1 MSKHSNKSTLMDKMV
16 VGAQAAAASVSSG
29 SFADRLASV
38 DSLQARAVEAA
49 QSVGLG
55 VKRLALDDILDRE
68 DGDLRP
74 INTDHVHEL
83 ADSIAA
89 VGLLQFPVV
98 DERNRLLA
106 GGHRREALRLLRDLA
121 SSPDDEV
128 RKVFERAEGD
138 EKPER
143 LTAEDIERYRTA
155 FARRFSEGVLVNVF
169 DILTHGGDPA
179 AVRLEVEAIENEKRL
194 DFTKGEL
201 ATIVE
206 RLKQAGYREIG
217 GKPKPGQR
225 MLSKEL
231 GRIIGKSRRSVFRI
245 LSELRD
251 PEAAAGKPSVSD
263 AMKELAKEISEKL
276 GTRVTFHAGDGQAG
290 KIVIRYSNYK
300 QRGELLKELRLT
312 K

>member
-1 MSKHSNKSTLMDKMV
+1 MSKNNKSALMDKMI
-16 VGAQAAAASVSSG
+16 VGAQAAAATVSSG

-38 DSLQARAVEAA
+38 DALQQRAVESA
-49 QSVGLG
+49 QTAGLG
-55 VKRLALDDILDRE
+55 VKRIDIDAILDRE

-74 INTDHVHEL
+74 INLEHVVEL

-98 DERNRLLA
+98 DEKNRLLA
-106 GGHRREALRLLRDLA
+106 GGHRRAAVRLLRDLA
-121 SSPDDEV
+121 SLPDDEI
-128 RKVFERAEGD
+128 RKVFERADGE
-138 EKPER
+138 EAAER

-155 FARRFSEGVLVNVF
+155 FARRFSEGVLVHVF
-169 DILTHGGDPA
+169 DTTSFSDA
-179 AVRLEVEAIENEKRL
+179 SAVRLEVEAIENEKRL

-206 RLKQAGYREIG
+206 RLKQAGYRDIG

-225 MLSKEL
+225 MLSREL

-251 PEAAAGKPSVSD
+251 PEGAAEKPTVSD

-300 QRGELLKELRLT
+300 QRTELLKELRLT

>member
-1 MSKHSNKSTLMDKMV
+1 MSKNNKSALMDKMI
-16 VGAQAAAASVSSG
+16 VGAQAAAATVSSG

-38 DSLQARAVEAA
+38 DALQQRAVESA
-49 QSVGLG
+49 QTAGLG
-55 VKRLALDDILDRE
+55 VKRIDIDAILDRE

-74 INTDHVHEL
+74 INLEHVVEL

-98 DERNRLLA
+98 DEKNRLLA
-106 GGHRREALRLLRDLA
+106 GGHRRAAVRLLRDLA
-121 SSPDDEV
+121 SLPDDEI
-128 RKVFERAEGD
+128 RKVFERADGE
-138 EKPER
+138 EAAEQ
-143 LTAEDIERYRTA
+143 LSAEDIERYRTA
-155 FARRFSEGVLVNVF
+155 FARRFSEGVLVHVF
-169 DILTHGGDPA
+169 DTTSFSDA
-179 AVRLEVEAIENEKRL
+179 SAVRLEVEAIENEKRL

-206 RLKQAGYREIG
+206 RLKQAGYRDIG

-225 MLSKEL
+225 MLSREL

-251 PEAAAGKPSVSD
+251 PEGAAEKPTVSD

-300 QRGELLKELRLT
+300 QRTELLKELRLT

>member
-1 MSKHSNKSTLMDKMV
+1 MSKSNKKSALTDKMV
-16 VGAQAAAASVSSG
+16 FGAQAAAATVSSA

-38 DSLQARAVEAA
+38 DALQVRAVEAA
-49 QSVGLG
+49 QNAGLG

-74 INTDHVHEL
+74 INAAHVVEL
-83 ADSIAA
+83 AESIIA

-98 DERNRLLA
+98 DEKNRLLA
-106 GGHRREALRLLRDLA
+106 GGHRREALRLLRDIA
-121 SSPDDEV
+121 ASPDEEV
-128 RKVFERAEGD
+128 RRVFERAEGD

-155 FARRFSEGVLVNVF
+155 FARRFSDGVLVNVF
-169 DILTHGGDPA
+169 DTSTHGDPA

-206 RLKQAGYREIG
+206 RLKLAGYRDIG
-217 GKPKPGQR
+217 GKPKAGQR
-225 MLSKEL
+225 VLSKEL
-231 GRIIGKSRRSVFRI
+231 GRIIGKSRRSVFRM

-251 PEAAAGKPSVSD
+251 PGAAAEKPNVSD

-276 GTRVTFHAGDGQAG
+276 GARVTFHAGDGQAG
-290 KIVIRYSNYK
+290 KIVIRYGNYK
-300 QRGELLKELRLT
+300 QRSELLKELRLV

>member
-1 MSKHSNKSTLMDKMV
+1 MSKNKKSTLMDKMV
-16 VGAQAAAASVSSG
+16 VGAQAAAATVPSG

-38 DSLQARAVEAA
+38 DALQVRAVEAA
-49 QSVGLG
+49 QSAGLG

-74 INTDHVHEL
+74 INAAHVVEL
-83 ADSIAA
+83 AESIAA

-98 DERNRLLA
+98 DEKNRLLA
-106 GGHRREALRLLRDLA
+106 GGHRREALRVLRDLA
-121 SSPDDEV
+121 ASPDDEV
-128 RKVFERAEGD
+128 RKLFERAEGD
-138 EKPER
+138 ETPER

-169 DILTHGGDPA
+169 DTTTHGDPA

-217 GKPKPGQR
+217 GKPKAGQR
-225 MLSKEL
+225 VLSREL

-245 LSELRD
+245 LAELRD
-251 PEAAAGKPSVSD
+251 PEAAAEKPSVSD

-300 QRGELLKELRLT
+300 QRGELLKELRLV